1 MKTNPP
7 SPTGKPW
14 RELYLAALF
23 ETDAAELP
31 DRIADAERALA
42 LRARQLFQTTGDH
55 IEEEYAMDD
64 AMYALHALRSTSQDC
79 AATRSRFDRKGKG
92 V

>member
-1 MKTNPP
+1 MQTVLPP
-7 SPTGKPW
+7 PAGKPW

-23 ETDAAELP
+23 ETNTAELP

-42 LRARQLFQTTGDH
+42 LRARELFQTIGDH

-64 AMYALHALRSTSQDC
+64 AMYALHALRSCSREKSNRAE
-79 AATRSRFDRKGKG
+79 AA
-92 V
+92 